1 MAAKYGKV
9 PGPAEW
15 AGYETDLDVR
25 DAHRML
31 FGKTVQDAATEHNF
45 GGGRAISRMDELLF
59 MPTRAFQYYV
69 FAFAEYLMTGAAKGD
84 PDAASPF
91 LSLLEARE
99 KRDPGS
105 VAQIYEKLAP
115 FVEYVGA
122 NQEHFD
128 ADQDIYG
135 NFRERADGIRRA
147 CKA

>member
-1 MAAKYGKV
+1 MAAKYGRI
-9 PGPAEW
+9 PGKTEW

-31 FGKTVQDAATEHNF
+31 FGKTVQEVATATTF

-59 MPTRAFQYYV
+59 IPRGAFQYYV
-69 FAFAEYLMTGAAKGD
+69 FAFAEYLMTEDARGD

-91 LSLLEARE
+91 LSLLETRE

-105 VAQIYEKLAP
+105 VAQIYKNLAP
-115 FVEYVGA
+115 FVEYVSA

-128 ADQDIYG
+128 ADESIYG
-135 NFRERADGIRRA
+135 NFRERANAIRGA
-147 CKA
+147 CEA